1 MQEEVKETVVE
12 NQEEVSTDQAENKE
26 IEETTKENVVEETET
41 EVEEESAEEEEV
53 SNETEIDEEERKR
66 RAYYA
71 EKKRQAK
78 AAKQQELEIVEAKI
92 GNVNPFTGLKIEDDG
107 DKQEYEEMLL
117 AKEKGYN
124 PKDVTQMSKFRKEQ
138 RMTNRISELEKQAQE
153 FKAQEEERI
162 FIQEDKLKFKEAYPE
177 VDLADLVNNNDK
189 FASFAKGRVGKE
201 PLADIYKDFLEQAEQ
216 YKAEAENDKYE
227 ALARVKSSPG
237 KLGQIDIPESRKPMT
252 AEALDKWMTD
262 AKAGRIK

>member
-216 YKAEAENDKYE
+216 YQAEAENAKNE

-237 KLGQIDIPESRKPMT
+237 KLGQTETHVGTKSYS
-252 AEALDKWMTD
+252 
-262 AKAGRIK
+262 AKDYDEWIEKAKRGK